1 MRPNSMWL
9 LVCANYSSVNIV
21 MWVNEELWVTNCY
34 LWCCNTQW
42 WPLSTHQLTAQ
53 CPGQGGWVSSTDGTN
68 RLQGREVAWLMSDH
82 AHIVI
87 LVMSLSLRKP
97 SLDNIC
103 WLSPQVWKWSWEP
116 SVMMCQLCQP
126 HTESEGEEMIT
137 LWREKSFARSWWHRV
152 WGGQILFIGVR
163 RSHIWGDIG
172 RGGSW
177 CQHWLSIPTVMT
189 RSYRERGYSD
199 Q

>member
-1 MRPNSMWL
+1 MRSCELQIAISGVVTLNGGHYPHI
-9 LVCANYSSVNIV
+9 SS
-21 MWVNEELWVTNCY
+21 
-34 LWCCNTQW
+34 Q
-42 WPLSTHQLTAQ
+42 LSAQ
-53 CPGQGGWVSSTDGTN
+53 V
-68 RLQGREVAWLMSDH
+68 REVGWAAQMGPTDYRAERLRDLWGDH

-126 HTESEGEEMIT
+126 HSESEREEMIT